1 MRRQNISL
9 ISALIGQDYAFEA
22 RLVAGSDLLMSAQY
36 GQQTNVMMCLIC
48 YFEYHLGNTVSLA
61 IEMASSDL
69 VPQHV
74 WDEFKVCARYSDYS
88 TCYGYPAD
96 CPGQQLAELQRQ

>member
-1 MRRQNISL
+1 MVDIMV

-36 GQQTNVMMCLIC
+36 GQQTNVMTFFVI
-48 YFEYHLGNTVSLA
+48 EHHLGNTVSLA

-96 CPGQQLAELQRQ
+96 CPGQQLAELQGQ